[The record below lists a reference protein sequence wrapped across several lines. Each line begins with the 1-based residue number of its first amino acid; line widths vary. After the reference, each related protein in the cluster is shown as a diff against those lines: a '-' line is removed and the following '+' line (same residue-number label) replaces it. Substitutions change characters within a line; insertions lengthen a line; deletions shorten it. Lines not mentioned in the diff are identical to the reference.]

1 MMEIPDHIKEIIER
15 RFLNRE
21 SESDMVTLLQWRN
34 ESPEKEDEY
43 NQLIALWADAG
54 AVLDAPDFDSGKAWD
69 KLQMRFKVFVPAGDT
84 KLIPVLR
91 PGYAFRRSLVAA
103 VTIGIIIFAAWWVWH
118 EKLPAPVTHLAE
130 ATTDNKTVSLPDGSI
145 VSLRKGSTLRYPARF
160 ENNERVVILTG
171 EAFFEVQHEATKPF
185 RIQTTRS
192 VVQVLGT
199 SFLVNTTIGS
209 DRVVVATGKVLLVNK
224 KIPEQHC
231 ILSAKQEALFD
242 GIDFRQQQSQGPNYL
257 AWKTGKLK
265 FSETTLDQVAG
276 DLSGYYSVPVKLH
289 HSLALKAGLYRI
301 TGEFD
306 CRKQSLE
313 QILDEIALFTGIRY
327 KKQPDMIILF
337 GPDK

>member
-1 MMEIPDHIKEIIER
+1 MEIPGHIKEIIER

-21 SESDMVTLLQWRN
+21 SEPDMVTLLQWRN

-43 NQLIALWADAG
+43 NQLTALWADAG
-54 AVLDAPDFDSGKAWD
+54 TVLDAPDYDSGKAWD
-69 KLQMRFKVFVPAGDT
+69 KLQMRLKMFVPAGDT
-84 KLIPVLR
+84 KLIPVQR
-91 PGYAFRRSLVAA
+91 PGSALRRSLVAA
-103 VTIGIIIFAAWWVWH
+103 VTIGIIIFATWWVWH
-118 EKLPAPVTHLAE
+118 EKLPPPVTHLVE
-130 ATTDNKTVSLPDGSI
+130 ATTDNKTVFLPDGSA

-209 DRVVVATGKVLLVNK
+209 DRVVVASGKVLLANK
-224 KIPEQHC
+224 KIPGQHC

-242 GIDFRQQQSQGPNYL
+242 GIHFKQQLLQGSNYL
-257 AWKTGKLK
+257 AWKTGMLK
-265 FSETTLDQVAG
+265 FSESALDQVAA
-276 DLSGYYSVPVKLH
+276 DLSRYYGIPVKLH
-289 HSLALKAGLYRI
+289 YSLALKAGLYKI

-313 QILDEIALFTGIRY
+313 QVLGEITLFTGIRY
-327 KKQPDMIILF
+327 KKQHDIIILF
-337 GPDK
+337 RPHR